1 MCMFQFNIDNLVYMT
16 CCVILLHTPAPA
28 SLIDGAIFLH
38 EHEKL
43 DTRVWAVG
51 MLCVM
56 IV

>member
-1 MCMFQFNIDNLVYMT
+1 MFQFNIDNLVYMT